1 MKFSTMRCCVLLVS
15 LALLPL
21 GMAADSIGSYC
32 SGSRYAGSNK
42 AVTSINSV
50 LADLVATASTGGGY
64 ATSTAGKG
72 NNIIYGL
79 AQCRGDVS
87 ASDCAACLAD
97 AAKQLPSTCSYSSD
111 ARIWYVYI
119 LHACGCIYVYMY
131 TCVQLLSKLTYIHAY
146 ACRYDY
152 CFMRYENADFFGQA
166 DTGAGVILVN
176 VQAMDNPKAFEKA
189 VGKVIGK
196 ATAQASA
203 AGSAGLGRDKDQY
216 TPFVS
221 IYGLAQCTRD
231 LAPLTCAQ
239 CLSTAVSRFGDYCGA
254 QQGCQINYS
263 SCRVRYEIYPFY
275 FPLAGNGGAGG
286 RATTDM
292 TKNTKIVVHP

>member
-1 MKFSTMRCCVLLVS
+1 MEFSTMCRSLVLVS
-15 LALLPL
+15 MALLPL
-21 GMAADSIGSYC
+21 GMAAGSIGSYC
-32 SGSRYAGSNK
+32 SGSSYARSSSK
-42 AVTSINSV
+42 AVTNINAV

-72 NNIIYGL
+72 NSVIYGL

-87 ASDCAACLAD
+87 DSDCAACLAD
-97 AAKQLPSTCSYSSD
+97 AAKQLPTACSYSSD
-111 ARIWYVYI
+111 ARIWY
-119 LHACGCIYVYMY
+119 
-131 TCVQLLSKLTYIHAY
+131 
-146 ACRYDY
+146 DY
-152 CFMRYENADFFGQA
+152 CFMRYENANFIGQA
-166 DTGAGVILVN
+166 DTDAGVILVN
-176 VQAMDNPKAFEKA
+176 VQAMDDAKAFEKA
-189 VGKVIGK
+189 VGKVMGK

-203 AGSAGLGRDKDQY
+203 AGSVGLGREKEQY

-239 CLSTAVSRFGDYCGA
+239 CLSTAVSRFGGYCGA

-275 FPLAGNGGAGG
+275 FPLAGNAA

-292 TKNTKIVVHP
+292 AKNTKIVVHP

>member
-1 MKFSTMRCCVLLVS
+1 MGMIHTPYTMKFSTMRCCVLLVS

-111 ARIWYVYI
+111 ARIW
-119 LHACGCIYVYMY
+119 
-131 TCVQLLSKLTYIHAY
+131 
-146 ACRYDY
+146 YDY

>member
-1 MKFSTMRCCVLLVS
+1 MRCCMLLVVS
-15 LALLPL
+15 LALLLPL

-32 SGSRYAGSNK
+32 SGSSYAGSSK
-42 AVTSINSV
+42 AVANINSV
-50 LADLVATASTGGGY
+50 LADLVASASSTGGY

-72 NNIIYGL
+72 NSIIYGL

-87 ASDCAACLAD
+87 ASDCASCLAD

-111 ARIWYVYI
+111 ARIWY
-119 LHACGCIYVYMY
+119 
-131 TCVQLLSKLTYIHAY
+131 
-146 ACRYDY
+146 DY
-152 CFMRYENADFFGQA
+152 CFMRYENANFFGQA
-166 DTGAGVILVN
+166 DTDAGVILVN

-189 VGKVIGK
+189 VGKVMGK

-203 AGSAGLGRDKDQY
+203 AGSAGLGRDKEQY

-239 CLSTAVSRFGDYCGA
+239 CLSTALSRFGDYCGA

-275 FPLAGNGGAGG
+275 FPLAGKGGGL
-286 RATTDM
+286 ATTDM

>member
-1 MKFSTMRCCVLLVS
+1 MESSRMRCCMLLVVS
-15 LALLPL
+15 LALLLPL

-32 SGSRYAGSNK
+32 SGSSYAGSSK
-42 AVTSINSV
+42 AVANINSV
-50 LADLVATASTGGGY
+50 LADLVASASSTGGY

-72 NNIIYGL
+72 NSIIYGL

-87 ASDCAACLAD
+87 ASDCASCLAD

-111 ARIWYVYI
+111 ARIWY
-119 LHACGCIYVYMY
+119 
-131 TCVQLLSKLTYIHAY
+131 
-146 ACRYDY
+146 DY
-152 CFMRYENADFFGQA
+152 CFMRYENANFFGQA
-166 DTGAGVILVN
+166 DTDAGVILVN

-189 VGKVIGK
+189 VGKVMGK

-203 AGSAGLGRDKDQY
+203 AGSAGLGRDKEQY

-231 LAPLTCAQ
+231 LTPLTCAQ
-239 CLSTAVSRFGDYCGA
+239 CLSTALSRFGDYCGA

-275 FPLAGNGGAGG
+275 FPLAGKGGGL
-286 RATTDM
+286 ATTDM
-292 TKNTKIVVHP
+292 TKNTKIVVRP

>member
-1 MKFSTMRCCVLLVS
+1 MAFRRACRCLLLVS

-21 GMAADSIGSYC
+21 GMAMDSIGSYC
-32 SGSRYAGSNK
+32 AGTSYAGSNK
-42 AVTSINSV
+42 AVANINSV
-50 LADLVATASTGGGY
+50 LADLVATGSSGGF

-72 NNIIYGL
+72 NNVIYGL

-87 ASDCAACLAD
+87 ASDCAACLSD
-97 AAKQLPSTCSYSSD
+97 AANQLPSTCSYSSD
-111 ARIWYVYI
+111 ARIWY
-119 LHACGCIYVYMY
+119 
-131 TCVQLLSKLTYIHAY
+131 
-146 ACRYDY
+146 DY
-152 CFMRYENADFFGQA
+152 CFVRYENANFFGQS
-166 DTGAGVILVN
+166 DTDAGVVLVN
-176 VQAMDNPKAFEKA
+176 VQAEDNAKAFEKA
-189 VGKVIGK
+189 VGKVMGK
-196 ATAQASA
+196 VTAQASA
-203 AGSAGLGRDKDQY
+203 AGSAGLGRDKEQY

-275 FPLAGNGGAGG
+275 FPLAGSGGG

-292 TKNTKIVVHP
+292 TKYTKIVVHP